1 MFVGIG
7 LILGCLTGLAATGGL
22 LMNVSYLLAG
32 SASINPV
39 LAAVQVPIILA
50 WKVAGW
56 WGLDRWVLAP
66 VLRQRHVPVQRQVAR
81 ELWFGRRWFQA
92 ARR

>member
-1 MFVGIG
+1 
-7 LILGCLTGLAATGGL
+7 
-22 LMNVSYLLAG
+22 MNVSYLLAG

-39 LAAVQVPIILA
+39 LAAAQVPIILA

-66 VLRQRHVPVQRQVAR
+66 ALRRPRPSVRLQVAR
-81 ELWFGRRWFQA
+81 EPWFGARWIQA